1 MTASSPER
9 RFTRIDRL
17 PPYVFNITAELKMA
31 ARRRGEDIIDFSMGN
46 PDGATPPHIV
56 EKLCTVAQRP
66 DTHGYSTSRGIPR
79 LRRAISRW
87 YQDRYN
93 VEIDPESEAIVTIG
107 SKEGLAH
114 LMLATLD
121 HGDTVLVPN
130 PSYPIHIYGA
140 VIAGAQVRSV
150 PLVEGVDFFNELERA
165 IRESYPKPKMM
176 ILGFPSNPTAQCV
189 ELEFFEKVV
198 ALAKRYDV
206 LVVHDLAYAD
216 IVYDGWKAPSIM
228 EVPGARDVAVE
239 FFTLSKATTW
249 PAGVSAS
256 WSVIKRWSMPW
267 RVLKAITIMAPSL
280 HCRSRQL
287 RPWKATSSAFAISP
301 SSTSAVAMCWLK
313 GCTKQAGWSS
323 VRRHPCT
330 FGRRSPSSMRRW
342 ARWSLRK
349 SCCRTRKYAFRRVSA
364 SVITGIP
371 MCVLRLSKI
380 AIVSARPFAGSNRC
394 FVPTG
399 CCQHRAS
406 QPAKASNNGAK

>member
-1 MTASSPER
+1 MADTRPER

-87 YQDRYN
+87 YQDRYD

-206 LVVHDLAYAD
+206 LVVHDPPMPISSTMAGKRRQSCRYRVHAMWQSGSL
-216 IVYDGWKAPSIM
+216 
-228 EVPGARDVAVE
+228 RCR
-239 FFTLSKATTW
+239 KATTW
-249 PAGVSAS
+249 RAGVSAL
-256 WSVIKRWSMPW
+256 WLATKRWS
-267 RVLKAITIMAPSL
+267 AP
-280 HCRSRQL
+280 
-287 RPWKATSSAFAISP
+287 
-301 SSTSAVAMCWLK
+301 
-313 GCTKQAGWSS
+313 
-323 VRRHPCT
+323 
-330 FGRRSPSSMRRW
+330 
-342 ARWSLRK
+342 
-349 SCCRTRKYAFRRVSA
+349 
-364 SVITGIP
+364 
-371 MCVLRLSKI
+371 
-380 AIVSARPFAGSNRC
+380 GSY
-394 FVPTG
+394 
-399 CCQHRAS
+399 
-406 QPAKASNNGAK
+406 